1 MLKTTSQTEKES
13 FSIRFDDL
21 DDSSLSELSSD
32 EASDITGGF
41 QVINDSGE
49 TRAFYNF
56 GASVLAERQVLQ
68 PGETGD
74 YDGEY
79 ILYNSSRTSFQPRL
93 SRRLA
98 SDDFV
103 SFRRQGN
110 NTIVLNTT
118 GIVALASTSAGS
130 EF

>member
-1 MLKTTSQTEKES
+1 MLKTTSKTGKN

-21 DDSSLSELSSD
+21 DDNSLSELSAD
-32 EASDITGGF
+32 EASEIIGGF
-41 QVINDSGE
+41 TVINDSGE

-68 PGETGD
+68 PGETAD

-79 ILYNSSRTSFQPRL
+79 ILYNSSRTRFEPTL
-93 SRRLA
+93 SERLA
-98 SDDFV
+98 PDDFV

-118 GIVALASTSAGS
+118 GIITLNSIAS

>member
-1 MLKTTSQTEKES
+1 MLKTTSQTEKDC

-21 DDSSLSELSSD
+21 DDGSLSELSSD
-32 EASDITGGF
+32 EASEITGGF

-79 ILYNSSRTSFQPRL
+79 ILYNSSRTAFQPRL

-98 SDDFV
+98 SDEFV

-118 GIVALASTSAGS
+118 GVVALASAPSGS

>member
-1 MLKTTSQTEKES
+1 MLKTTSQTEKDS

-21 DDSSLSELSSD
+21 NEGSLSELSFD
-32 EASDITGGF
+32 EASEITGGF

-93 SRRLA
+93 SPRLA

-103 SFRRQGN
+103 SFRRQGS
-110 NTIVLNTT
+110 NTIVLNTS
-118 GIVALASTSAGS
+118 GIIALASAPLSP

>member
-1 MLKTTSQTEKES
+1 MLKATSQTEKES
-13 FSIRFDDL
+13 FSITFDDL
-21 DDSSLSELSSD
+21 DENSLSELSSD
-32 EASDITGGF
+32 EASEIIGGF
-41 QVINDSGE
+41 TVINDSGE

-68 PGETGD
+68 PGESAD

-79 ILYNSSRTSFQPRL
+79 ILYNSSRIRFEPTL
-93 SRRLA
+93 SERLA

-118 GIVALASTSAGS
+118 GIVSLSIAS
-130 EF
+130 EL

>member
-1 MLKTTSQTEKES
+1 MLKTTSQTEKDS

-21 DDSSLSELSSD
+21 DDGSLSELSSD
-32 EASDITGGF
+32 EASEITGGF

-68 PGETGD
+68 PGEIGD

-79 ILYNSSRTSFQPRL
+79 ILYNSSRRAFQPRL
-93 SRRLA
+93 SRKLA

-110 NTIVLNTT
+110 NTIVLDTT
-118 GIVALASTSAGS
+118 GNVTLRATAS
-130 EF
+130 

>member
-1 MLKTTSQTEKES
+1 MLKTTSQTEKDS
-13 FSIRFDDL
+13 FSITFDDL
-21 DDSSLSELSSD
+21 DENSLSELSSD
-32 EASDITGGF
+32 EASEILGGF
-41 QVINDSGE
+41 TVINDSGE

-68 PGETGD
+68 PGESAD

-79 ILYNSSRTSFQPRL
+79 ILYNSSRIRFEPTL
-93 SRRLA
+93 SERLA

-118 GIVALASTSAGS
+118 GIVSLSIAS
-130 EF
+130 EL

>member
-1 MLKTTSQTEKES
+1 MLKTTSQTEKDS

>member
-1 MLKTTSQTEKES
+1 MLKTTSQTEKDS

-21 DDSSLSELSSD
+21 DDGSLSELSSD
-32 EASDITGGF
+32 EASEITGGF

-68 PGETGD
+68 PGEIGD

-79 ILYNSSRTSFQPRL
+79 ILYNSSRTAFQPRL

-118 GIVALASTSAGS
+118 GVLTLASAPSGS